1 MAKSQLLKASNMKKK
16 WWKILTVILLT
27 YSILGAL
34 LFDAPRLAILNETI
48 RNLHFHVTMWFGMI
62 ILLTTSAIYA
72 IKYLRSNSLK
82 QDDLSVEFANAG
94 VLLGILGITTGALWA
109 NYTWGEPWS
118 GDPKQNSSAIALLI
132 YMAYLVL
139 RNSLEDPIQKAR
151 ISSIYNIFA
160 FATLIPLLFILPRMT
175 DSSLH
180 PGNGGNPGFNAYDL
194 DSRLRLVF
202 YPAVVAWT
210 LLGVWIVSLRVRIRR
225 IKAKI
230 ED

>member
-1 MAKSQLLKASNMKKK
+1 MRKK
-16 WWKILTVILLT
+16 WWKVLTVILLT

-34 LFDAPRLAILNETI
+34 LFDVPRLAILNETI

-62 ILLTTSAIYA
+62 ILLTTSAVYA
-72 IKYLRSNSLK
+72 IKYLRSN
-82 QDDLSVEFANAG
+82 DIDHDHLSVEFAHAG
-94 VLLGILGITTGALWA
+94 VLFGILGITTGALWA
-109 NYTWGEPWS
+109 NYAWGEPWS

-132 YMAYLVL
+132 YFAYLVL
-139 RNSLEDPIQKAR
+139 RNSLDDPMQKAR

-202 YPAVVAWT
+202 YPAVIAWT
-210 LLGVWIVSLRVRIRR
+210 LLGVWIVSLRVRIKRLR
-225 IKAKI
+225 TVL

>member
-1 MAKSQLLKASNMKKK
+1 MKKT
-16 WWKILTVILLT
+16 WWKILTVLLLT
-27 YSILGAL
+27 YSILGAF

-62 ILLTTSAIYA
+62 ILLTTSAVYA
-72 IKYLRSNSLK
+72 IRYLRSNELRH
-82 QDDLSVEFANAG
+82 DDLSVEFANMG
-94 VLLGILGITTGALWA
+94 VLLGLLGITTGAVWA

-139 RNSLEDPIQKAR
+139 RNSLEDPVQKAR
-151 ISSIYNIFA
+151 VSSIYNIFA

-202 YPAVVAWT
+202 YPAVIAWT

-225 IKAKI
+225 LKAAI